1 MVDYTAVRKKR
12 TVVERE
18 IHSTV
23 ALSQLK
29 EEPDTHY
36 EDVSDL
42 PSPGNVDLQENAAY
56 AHVQH

>member
-1 MVDYTAVRKKR
+1 MVDYCAVRKKC

-36 EDVSDL
+36 EDFSDL

-56 AHVQH
+56 VQH